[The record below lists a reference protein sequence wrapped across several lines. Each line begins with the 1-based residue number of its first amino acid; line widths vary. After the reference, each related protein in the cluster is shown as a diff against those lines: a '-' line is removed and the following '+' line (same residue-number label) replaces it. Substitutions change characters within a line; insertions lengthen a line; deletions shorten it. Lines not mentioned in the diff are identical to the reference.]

1 MSSLPKPDPLT
12 GDHIP
17 EASRPNQA
25 GFHAPF
31 VAHGVPP
38 RRPLDRVPPVD
49 EARPGEGRIA
59 RPAVSII

>member
-1 MSSLPKPDPLT
+1 MT